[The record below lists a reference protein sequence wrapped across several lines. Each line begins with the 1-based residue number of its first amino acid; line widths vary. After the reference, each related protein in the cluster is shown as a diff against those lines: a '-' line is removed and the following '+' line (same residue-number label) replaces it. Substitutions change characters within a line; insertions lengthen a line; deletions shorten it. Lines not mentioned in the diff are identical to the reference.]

1 MITGVRRRLSTNR
14 TRRRLPVVLLS
25 ISAVLIASTFTLVS
39 VAGATT
45 GSAGSAAAT
54 SCKAPPGLG
63 SGSSLERSTPP
74 ASSNSSGAPG
84 TVIGTQVAPS
94 GASVNLVV
102 RCSWTATFP
111 ATPGVTPDSRSVS
124 YTELATTYMALGTS
138 YSFHIHGDGV
148 SCTSTGEV
156 LNGFGGGGAQAKLVQ
171 TDCNTYNGFTTALG
185 TVQIVGGTFAT
196 GPVKF
201 LTHFGTPV
209 QTSFVSGHS
218 VFYGSFQDCS
228 EDPVGQTTSFA
239 CVYWNGGPFS

>member
-1 MITGVRRRLSTNR
+1 MITTVRGALPNSR
-14 TRRRLPVVLLS
+14 TRRRLAMALLS
-25 ISAVLIASTFTLVS
+25 VLALLMASMVTLVS
-39 VAGATT
+39 AAGATT
-45 GSAGSAAAT
+45 GTGGSSATT
-54 SCKAPPGLG
+54 SCKAPPVLS
-63 SGSSLERSTPP
+63 SGARVVRATPP
-74 ASSNSSGAPG
+74 ASSTSGGAPG
-84 TVIGTQVAPS
+84 SVIGTQVAPS

-138 YSFHIHGDGV
+138 YTFHIHGDGV

-171 TDCNTYNGFTTALG
+171 THCNTYSGFTTALG

-196 GPVKF
+196 GPVKL